1 MNENYEKIL
10 DDLLNQ
16 SGGKEYCLRQIIS
29 ESDYRKFSE
38 EYKNNFRS
46 TILDKISKLYEQP
59 RREDSYDETK
69 IINIDI
75 NASLWNKYI
84 MKLYFYDTVNYRFF
98 EYYIKT
104 EQVENVS
111 LFEDD
116 NRTYSKSFF
125 TKVKGGYTLWE
136 EYEKFSV
143 KQQQDKEVEKKMQT
157 LLLFKEKVTN
167 KMKFISITDFEQL
180 NSVKA
185 PEQYADGKLRY
196 ISNDHYYYYIGTLN
210 GYITFEE
217 GVDLLLNEDFAKLFD
232 KKIRKESDD

>member
-29 ESDYRKFSE
+29 ESDYKKFSE
-38 EYKNNFRS
+38 EYKVNNRQ
-46 TILDKISKLYEQP
+46 TIFDKICKLY
-59 RREDSYDETK
+59 DDDTYDETK
-69 IINIDI
+69 IMNIDI

-84 MKLYFYDTVNYRFF
+84 MKLYFYDTINHRFF

-116 NRTYSKSFF
+116 NKTYSKSFF
-125 TKVKGGYTLWE
+125 TKIKGGYTLWE
-136 EYEKFSV
+136 EYEKFSA

-157 LLLFKEKVTN
+157 LLLFKEKVK
-167 KMKFISITDFEQL
+167 KMKFVSITDFEQL
-180 NSVKA
+180 NSNKA
-185 PEQYADGKLRY
+185 PEQYTDGKLRY
-196 ISNDHYYYYIGTLN
+196 LSNNHYYYYIGTLN

-217 GVDLLLNEDFAKLFD
+217 GEDLLLNEDYAKLFE
-232 KKIRKESDD
+232 KKIRESRESDD